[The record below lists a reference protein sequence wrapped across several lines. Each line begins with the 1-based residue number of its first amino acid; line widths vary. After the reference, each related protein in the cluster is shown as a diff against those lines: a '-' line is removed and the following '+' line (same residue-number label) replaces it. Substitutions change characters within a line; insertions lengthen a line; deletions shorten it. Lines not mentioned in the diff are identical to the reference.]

1 MLTLICGMP
10 RAGKTTYA
18 KRFDNVIHL
27 DGLGYHNVKTKVSPC
42 TDDITVEGVYEH
54 PRQRTSLIEAY
65 KGKGARC
72 IWLDTPLEVR
82 KTRPM
87 WQPYH
92 GLVFIPPT
100 LEEGWDEIIIIR
112 GDHEQCINRKE
123 QT

>member
-18 KRFDNVIHL
+18 KRFNNVIHL
-27 DGLGYHNVKTKVSPC
+27 DGLGYHNVKTKVSPR

-54 PRQRTSLIEAY
+54 PRQRARLIEAY

-92 GLVFIPPT
+92 GLEFIPPT

-112 GDHEQCINRKE
+112 GDHEQRINRKE